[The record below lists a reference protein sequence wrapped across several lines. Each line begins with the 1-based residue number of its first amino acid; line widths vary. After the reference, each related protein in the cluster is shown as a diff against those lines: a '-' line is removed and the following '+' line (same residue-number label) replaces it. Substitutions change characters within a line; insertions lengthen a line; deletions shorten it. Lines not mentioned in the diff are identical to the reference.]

1 MARVL
6 VAEHDEAA
14 RRFLQ
19 AALALG
25 DHEVRAV
32 GTGSEAIRELAQSPL
47 DVVITDHLLPEV
59 SGIDV
64 IAAAQRLEPDLCCL
78 VLAGPTDADVT
89 VRAMEAGAVG
99 VIPKPA
105 TVRQVLLHVAR
116 AAERRELARQAR
128 RARIMDSI
136 LERAGVPLMTGTQHA
151 AGLRLPWWG
160 MADAGP
166 TTPDAPAAARPG
178 TASSHAEEDV

>member
-1 MARVL
+1 
-6 VAEHDEAA
+6 
-14 RRFLQ
+14 
-19 AALALG
+19 
-25 DHEVRAV
+25 
-32 GTGSEAIRELAQSPL
+32 
-47 DVVITDHLLPEV
+47 
-59 SGIDV
+59 
-64 IAAAQRLEPDLCCL
+64 
-78 VLAGPTDADVT
+78 
-89 VRAMEAGAVG
+89 MEAGAVG

-136 LERAGVPLMTGTQHA
+136 LERAGIPLMTGTQHA
-151 AGLRLPWWG
+151 AGLRLPWWS

-178 TASSHAEEDV
+178 TESSHAEEDV